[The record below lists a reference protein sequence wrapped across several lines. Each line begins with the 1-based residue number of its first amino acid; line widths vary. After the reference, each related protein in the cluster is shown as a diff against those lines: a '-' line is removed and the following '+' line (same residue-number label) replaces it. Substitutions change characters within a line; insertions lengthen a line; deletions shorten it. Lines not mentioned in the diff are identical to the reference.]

1 MLMDHLKSIGSRQD
15 LSPAMKVA
23 LIAIVRHI
31 QLEMAGKATARF
43 SMVCG
48 LVPVNQEEMY
58 ANEVACTINKNMPGL
73 SAQVEGDTV
82 VVLRTD
88 GVKETFLP
96 QVTVVG

>member
-1 MLMDHLKSIGSRQD
+1 MLMDHLKSIGGRKD

-23 LIAIVRHI
+23 LISIVRHI
-31 QLEMAGKATARF
+31 QLEMIGKATASF

-58 ANEVACTINKNMPGL
+58 AAEVESAINRTMPGL
-73 SAQVEGDTV
+73 SAQAEGDTV
-82 VVLRTD
+82 VVLRTN

>member
-1 MLMDHLKSIGSRQD
+1 
-15 LSPAMKVA
+15 MKVA

-48 LVPVNQEEMY
+48 LVPANQKEVY
-58 ANEVACTINKNMPGL
+58 ATEVAATINRNMPGL

-82 VVLRTD
+82 TVLRTD